1 MIGKR
6 VRFSEITIREYPME
20 LGDHPSCSHGA
31 PVQIGWEPQS
41 VSKRDLD
48 LYEFVRGET
57 RNRKELAIPVQ
68 RRAQLLFAA
77 GYTLEQIGDATME
90 VLTTKKLRRKTKM
103 NQGWDRANL
112 LLETT
117 GKLPRDIVNSFASLV
132 IKPKQRIVHARSA

>member
-1 MIGKR
+1 M
-6 VRFSEITIREYPME
+6 
-20 LGDHPSCSHGA
+20 
-31 PVQIGWEPQS
+31 QIGWEPQS